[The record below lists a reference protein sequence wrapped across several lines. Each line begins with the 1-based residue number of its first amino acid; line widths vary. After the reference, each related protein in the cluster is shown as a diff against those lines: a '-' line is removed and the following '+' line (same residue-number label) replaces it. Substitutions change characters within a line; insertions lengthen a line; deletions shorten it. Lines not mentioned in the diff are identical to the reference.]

1 MKLAKNFSIASVAV
15 VISVA
20 AVGLAPTQ
28 AAVVNYNF
36 TVNATSGNNAGE
48 YYGSFQY
55 DDSSLTGTGEETLK
69 VNNGLSVLFNYL
81 GTQYTE
87 ASDIDYE
94 AGLSPLVG
102 FKDGKLLG
110 LSYLVEDQFFI
121 GNNPENSDMGG
132 KKFYTIISAAF
143 PSTTEVGTVSYSKV
157 PEPLTLGG
165 TAIAGAMGL
174 WIKRKKKL
182 SQVN

>member
-1 MKLAKNFSIASVAV
+1 MKLAQNFGFATVAIA
-15 VISVA
+15 ISVA
-20 AVGLAPTQ
+20 AVDNKPTQ

-36 TVNATSGNNAGE
+36 TVNATSGDNPGQ
-48 YYGSFQY
+48 YYGSFKY
-55 DDSSLTGTGEETLK
+55 DDSSLSGTGEETLK
-69 VNNGLSVLFNYL
+69 VSNGLSVLFNYL

-121 GNNPENSDMGG
+121 GNNPEISDIGG
-132 KKFYTIISAAF
+132 KKFYTVTSAAF

-165 TAIAGAMGL
+165 TAIASAMGL
-174 WIKRKKKL
+174 WMKRKKKL
-182 SQVN
+182 SQAE